1 MGNNKNKVAWRW
13 RRGLFPIA
21 LAFLVTVLLGLA
33 LSACTKLEVT
43 PPNYELRLSKSR
55 QVQKPLDRVWA
66 RAIGWFDANELEL
79 ERIDERTGY
88 IEGKLAVSQNSPV
101 MDCGTVA
108 TRNVVGKPALTQSG
122 RVRMQVSGQDARN
135 AEAAPSATVTI
146 YMSGT
151 YRLSVFDR
159 YAGREVYR
167 SGPCVS
173 NGELEKRIFAFLD
186 S

>member
-1 MGNNKNKVAWRW
+1 MNKNKNAMAWRR
-13 RRGLFPIA
+13 RRGLVPIL
-21 LAFLVTVLLGLA
+21 LAFIVTLLLGLA
-33 LSACTKLEVT
+33 LTGCTKLEVT
-43 PPNYELRLSKSR
+43 PPDYELRLSESK
-55 QVQKPLDRVWA
+55 QLQQPFNRVWA

-88 IEGKLAVSQNSPV
+88 IEGKLAMTTNSPF
-101 MDCGTVA
+101 MDCGKVA
-108 TRNVVGKPALTQSG
+108 TRNVVGKPALTQQG
-122 RVRMQVSGQDARN
+122 RVRMQVSGQN
-135 AEAAPSATVTI
+135 GPNATVTI

-173 NGELEKRIFAFLD
+173 NGQLEKRIFAFLD

>member
-1 MGNNKNKVAWRW
+1 MEKKIKDDEDV
-13 RRGLFPIA
+13 RRKGVGLLLILA
-21 LAFLVTVLLGLA
+21 LLFTVLLGLA
-33 LSACTKLEVT
+33 LAGCAKLEVT
-43 PPNYELRLSKSR
+43 PPSFELRLSES
-55 QVQKPLDRVWA
+55 KPLAKPFDRVWA

-88 IEGKLAVSQNSPV
+88 IEGKLAAATDSPF

-108 TRNVVGKPALTQSG
+108 TRNVVVKLALTQQG
-122 RVRMQVSGQDARN
+122 RVRMQVSGQN
-135 AEAAPSATVTI
+135 APRATVMI

-151 YRLSVFDR
+151 YKLSVYDR

-173 NGELEKRIFAFLD
+173 NDELEKRIFAFLD

>member
-1 MGNNKNKVAWRW
+1 M
-13 RRGLFPIA
+13 
-21 LAFLVTVLLGLA
+21 
-33 LSACTKLEVT
+33 
-43 PPNYELRLSKSR
+43 
-55 QVQKPLDRVWA
+55 
-66 RAIGWFDANELEL
+66 

-88 IEGKLAVSQNSPV
+88 IEGKLAMTTNSPF
-101 MDCGTVA
+101 MDCGKVA
-108 TRNVVGKPALTQSG
+108 TRNVVGKPALTQQG
-122 RVRMQVSGQDARN
+122 RVRMQASGQN
-135 AEAAPSATVTI
+135 GPNATVTI

-173 NGELEKRIFAFLD
+173 NGQLEKRIFAFLD

>member
-1 MGNNKNKVAWRW
+1 MNKDYKDDEGV
-13 RRGLFPIA
+13 RRKGIGLPLILA
-21 LAFLVTVLLGLA
+21 LLCTVLLGLA
-33 LSACTKLEVT
+33 LAGCTKLEVT
-43 PPNYELRLSKSR
+43 PPDYELRLSESK
-55 QVQKPLDRVWA
+55 QLQKPFDHVWA

-88 IEGKLAVSQNSPV
+88 IEGKLAAAANSPF

-108 TRNVVGKPALTQSG
+108 TRNVVGKPAQTQQG
-122 RVRMQVSGQDARN
+122 RVRMQVSGQNTPA
-135 AEAAPSATVTI
+135 ATVTI

-159 YAGREVYR
+159 YAGREVYH

-173 NGELEKRIFAFLD
+173 NGELEKRIFAFLN

>member
-1 MGNNKNKVAWRW
+1 MDKNKNTQAWRW
-13 RRGLFPIA
+13 RRGLFPIL
-21 LAFLVTVLLGLA
+21 LAFIITFLLGLA
-33 LSACTKLEVT
+33 LTSCTKLEVT
-43 PPNYELRLSKSR
+43 PLDCSLRLSENK
-55 QVQKPLDRVWA
+55 QLKKPFDRVW
-66 RAIGWFDANELEL
+66 GWFDANEVAI

-88 IEGKLAVSQNSPV
+88 IEGKLAAATDSPF

-108 TRNVVGKPALTQSG
+108 MRNIVSQPSFSQNGL
-122 RVRMQVSGQDARN
+122 VRMQVSGRD
-135 AEAAPSATVTI
+135 APSTSVTI
-146 YMSGT
+146 YMTGT

-173 NGELEKRIFAFLD
+173 TGELERRIFAFLD